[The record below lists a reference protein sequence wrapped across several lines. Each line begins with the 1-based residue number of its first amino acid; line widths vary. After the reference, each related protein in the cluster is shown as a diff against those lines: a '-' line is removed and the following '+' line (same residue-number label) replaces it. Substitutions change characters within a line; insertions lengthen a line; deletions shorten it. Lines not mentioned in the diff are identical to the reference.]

1 MFFFLFKSVSGQCIG
16 TPKSS
21 SGDRAF
27 LIRAKNPLPS
37 AVPRLLSPPTHRK
50 ERCSKH
56 IFLQKSLFFCVF
68 KSIYTHSH
76 IVSTMNRALGRLS
89 NIAGLSAAG
98 LGAVNFCLYNV
109 DGGERAVMFDS
120 LRNGILPHVIN
131 EGTHFYIPG
140 IQRPQIIEIR
150 TKPREIP
157 SVTGTKDL
165 QMVNIKLRV
174 LWRPIVEELPTL
186 YRELGTDF
194 DDRVLP
200 SIGNEVLKS
209 VVAQYNAEELLSKR
223 AEVSARIKQGLTERA
238 KHFHLTLDDV
248 AITHLTFGKEFMR
261 AIEAKQ
267 VASQEAERQQW
278 VVKKAEQERQ
288 AVVTRAEGESEAA
301 AIITRAMEK
310 TGNAIIEVR
319 RIDAAKEIAAKLA
332 NSRNITYLPGGS
344 GGGDHGGA
352 HGGSSSPGLLLNIDK

>member
-1 MFFFLFKSVSGQCIG
+1 MDK
-16 TPKSS
+16 
-21 SGDRAF
+21 
-27 LIRAKNPLPS
+27 
-37 AVPRLLSPPTHRK
+37 
-50 ERCSKH
+50 
-56 IFLQKSLFFCVF
+56 
-68 KSIYTHSH
+68 
-76 IVSTMNRALGRLS
+76 ALGRLS
-89 NIAGLSAAG
+89 AMS
-98 LGAVNFCLYNV
+98 GALAVGAFTVNSCLYNV
-109 DGGERAVMFDS
+109 DGGERAVMFDT
-120 LRNGILPHVIN
+120 LRGGILPDVIG
-131 EGTHFYIPG
+131 EGTHFVIPVV
-140 IQRPQIIEIR
+140 QRPVIMDVR
-150 TKPREIP
+150 TKAREIP

-174 LWRPIVEELPTL
+174 LWRPVEEELPRL

-223 AEVSARIKQGLTERA
+223 AEVSERIKAELLKRA

-248 AITHLTFGKEFMR
+248 AITHLTFGREFMK

-278 VVKKAEQERQ
+278 VVRRAEQERQ
-288 AVVTRAEGESEAA
+288 AVVTRAEGEAEAA
-301 AIITRAMEK
+301 QIITTAMEK

-332 NSRNITYLPGGS
+332 NARNVTYLPS
-344 GGGDHGGA
+344 GGGGQGGGA
-352 HGGSSSPGLLLNIDK
+352 PGLLLNIDK

>member
-1 MFFFLFKSVSGQCIG
+1 MDK
-16 TPKSS
+16 
-21 SGDRAF
+21 
-27 LIRAKNPLPS
+27 
-37 AVPRLLSPPTHRK
+37 
-50 ERCSKH
+50 
-56 IFLQKSLFFCVF
+56 
-68 KSIYTHSH
+68 
-76 IVSTMNRALGRLS
+76 ALGRLS
-89 NIAGLSAAG
+89 AMS
-98 LGAVNFCLYNV
+98 GALAVGAFTVNSCLYNV
-109 DGGERAVMFDS
+109 DGGERAVMFDT
-120 LRNGILPHVIN
+120 LRGGILPHVIG
-131 EGTHFYIPG
+131 EGTHFVIPV
-140 IQRPQIIEIR
+140 IQRPVILDVR

-174 LWRPIVEELPTL
+174 LWRPVEEELPRL

-223 AEVSARIKQGLTERA
+223 AEVSERIKAELLKRA

-248 AITHLTFGKEFMR
+248 AITHLTFGREFMK

-278 VVKKAEQERQ
+278 VVRRAEQERQ
-288 AVVTRAEGESEAA
+288 AVVTRAEGEAEAA
-301 AIITRAMEK
+301 AIITTAMEK

-332 NSRNITYLPGGS
+332 NARNITYLPSGGS
-344 GGGDHGGA
+344 GGGA
-352 HGGSSSPGLLLNIDK
+352 PGLLLNIDK